1 MIKRRILLLA
11 FLALVTS
18 RQVIDFKKSIADRTV
33 EKLSEEVLALKQMV
47 FEQADII
54 NDLQTYNTNHDT
66 SIELVKQTPITY
78 IASIA
83 AGFPI

>member
-1 MIKRRILLLA
+1 MLKRGILLLA
-11 FLALVTS
+11 FLALETS
-18 RQVIDFKKSIADRTV
+18 RQVIDFKKTIVDHTV
-33 EKLSEEVLALKQMV
+33 EKLSEEVQALKQMV

-54 NDLQTYNTNHDT
+54 NDLQTYNNNHDT

>member
-1 MIKRRILLLA
+1 MIKRGILLLA

-33 EKLSEEVLALKQMV
+33 EKLSEEVQALKQMI

-54 NDLQTYNTNHDT
+54 NDLQTYNTIHET